1 MSAKFLKIEW
11 CEFHFHLTSERKN
24 QAKNLDVMKLFS
36 NYPVRSA

>member
-24 QAKNLDVMKLFS
+24 QAQLDVMKLFS